1 MTPGKIRVL
10 LVDDH
15 VMVREAL
22 ARILQESERIQ
33 VAGQAGDGPA
43 ALELARGLKPA
54 VIVLDYSMPGMDAPA
69 LLARLKR
76 EFPKARVLILTI
88 HESPHYAIKA
98 LESGAHGYVVKSD
111 AVRELVEA
119 IVCVH
124 AGGMY
129 LSPKVSA
136 KVLEHLWH
144 PRKRRIGLDALTQRE
159 FELLRALSSGKSLKE
174 CAAALEVG
182 VSTAATYRA
191 RLMEKLK
198 LENTAEIIR
207 FALEN
212 DIVG

>member
-1 MTPGKIRVL
+1 MAAGVRVI

-22 ARILQESERIQ
+22 ARILGESASIE
-33 VAGQAGDGPA
+33 VVGQAGDGPA
-43 ALELARGLKPA
+43 ALELARGLKPE
-54 VIVLDYSMPGMDAPA
+54 VVVLDYSLPGMDAPA
-69 LLARLKR
+69 IIARLKR
-76 EFPKARVLILTI
+76 ELPKTRILILTI
-88 HESPHYAIKA
+88 HESPHYAIKV

-111 AVRELVEA
+111 AVRELVDA
-119 IVCVH
+119 ILAVH
-124 AGGMY
+124 GGGMY

-144 PRKRRIGLDALTQRE
+144 PRKRRVGLDALTQRE
-159 FELLRALSSGKSLKE
+159 FELLRALGSGKSLKE
-174 CAAALEVG
+174 CAAALDVG
-182 VSTAATYRA
+182 ISTAATYRA